1 MIETRRVSINP
12 SGLFCSIMA
21 RMSKFSGGVHID
33 APPARVWYVLANAD
47 QFDLQSA
54 GTREEVTS
62 FQKQGVGTMLR
73 VARRIGPLAIVLN
86 GRVTEWNEA
95 RAMASEWVSGLPFP
109 IATRVRMTLAEESGG
124 TRLDREYAVE
134 VRLPV
139 VGGIAA
145 AILTRNTARE
155 MRALMERIQRA
166 AENAQGR
173 DHPAPAI

>member
-1 MIETRRVSINP
+1 MPTFEYSI
-12 SGLFCSIMA
+12 
-21 RMSKFSGGVHID
+21 RID
-33 APPARVWYVLANAD
+33 APPARVWHVLANAE

-54 GTREEVTS
+54 DTREEVTS
-62 FQKQGVGTMLR
+62 AQKQGVGTRLR
-73 VARRIGPLAIVLN
+73 VARRIGPLAIVLD

-109 IATRVRMTLAEESGG
+109 IATRVRMVLSTESGG

-145 AILTRNTARE
+145 AFLTRNTARE
-155 MRALMERIQRA
+155 MQALMERIKQA
-166 AENAQGR
+166 AEKT
-173 DHPAPAI
+173 